1 MKGQSGHLRRLTCL
15 ALLWRGRDT
24 ANEYRWRVW
33 EVLSADG
40 THWACHSPRQC
51 VLPRSTRLRLQGAL
65 RGHCPPW
72 TLHFMHFPGLS
83 RSGSR
88 ALRKGPGPDGLC
100 VLCPSSVRAAQ
111 VTKRLVRSALVP
123 GQPCLM
129 HLPGPD
135 HSGSRV
141 HHEGM
146 VTVSRVPFVSSG
158 KLISGC
164 DTPGRC

>member
-1 MKGQSGHLRRLTCL
+1 MFS
-15 ALLWRGRDT
+15 
-24 ANEYRWRVW
+24 
-33 EVLSADG
+33 SAVE
-40 THWACHSPRQC
+40 RE
-51 VLPRSTRLRLQGAL
+51 
-65 RGHCPPW
+65 GHCKRISLACVGSAFSRWDALGLPQPKAMC
-72 TLHFMHFPGLS
+72 TSQVHTAQAPGCSERALSHMDPAFHALPGLCH
-83 RSGSR
+83 SGSR